1 MATKK
6 NLVFVVLL
14 AVSVQVLPAQ
24 WKDDVAGIFRGTR
37 DFQSIVNLVLPQLD
51 KMDAADKPDASGLLA
66 FCFNKL
72 NDKTNEI
79 KWIAEYFETYRA
91 GDSGYAFID
100 LVGQAEVIAF
110 LSRWKGRYPFVPE
123 IALIAGVGGNP
134 IIIQGILPLGFD
146 LTADAYYKFSEGS
159 TVLKAGLF
167 KSGAN
172 ILSLDANDLF
182 LKPGRH
188 TYFLE
193 LKAGELVLKKELD
206 LDIEVS
212 SPWTEPKAP
221 SLKRKP
227 VSYRLSMYVGGE
239 LVMASQKMENA
250 VPLKLDVKPN
260 QNPWGYKPDYYV
272 TRNNPGT
279 NNYFSIST
287 AIEVL
292 YQLFK
297 ALLKKKDAKAEPP
310 KIQLVQEMTISNKQ
324 KDTDGNDRETKVSIK
339 LKTKNLPY
347 VLNVP

>member
-1 MATKK
+1 MAIKK
-6 NLVFVVLL
+6 NLGFVVLL
-14 AVSVQVLPAQ
+14 AVSVQALPAQ
-24 WKDDVAGIFRGTR
+24 WKDDTAGIFRGTR
-37 DFQSIVNLVLPQLD
+37 DFKSIVDLVLPQLD

-182 LKPGRH
+182 LRPGRR

-193 LKAGELVLKKELD
+193 LKAGELILKKEID

-212 SPWTEPKAP
+212 SPWNEPKAP

-260 QNPWGYKPDYYV
+260 QNPFGYKPDYYV

-279 NNYFSIST
+279 NYFSIFS
-287 AIEVL
+287 AIGVL
-292 YQLFK
+292 YQLLK
-297 ALLKKKDAKAEPP
+297 DLLKKKDAKAEPP

-347 VLNVP
+347 VLSVP

>member
-1 MATKK
+1 MAIKK
-6 NLVFVVLL
+6 KFAFILLL
-14 AVSVQVLPAQ
+14 AVSVQALPAQ

-37 DFQSIVNLVLPQLD
+37 DYKGLAELILAKLD
-51 KMDAADKPDASGLLA
+51 KMEAADKPDASGLLA

-72 NDKTNEI
+72 NDKTDEI
-79 KWIAEYFETYRA
+79 KWIAEYFETYRS
-91 GDSGYAFID
+91 GDSGFAFID
-100 LVGQAEVIAF
+100 LVGQAEVIAY
-110 LSRWKGRYPFVPE
+110 LSRWKSRYPFVPE

-167 KSGAN
+167 KSGPN

-182 LKPGRH
+182 LRPGRRS
-188 TYFLE
+188 YFLE
-193 LKAGELVLKKELD
+193 LKAGELILKKEID

-212 SPWTEPKAP
+212 APWNESKAP
-221 SLKRKP
+221 PFKRQPIYYK
-227 VSYRLSMYVGGE
+227 LSMYVGGE
-239 LVMASQKMENA
+239 LVMASQKTENA

-260 QNPWGYKPDYYV
+260 QNPFGYKPDYYV

-279 NNYFSIST
+279 NYFSILD
-287 AIEVL
+287 AIGVL

-297 ALLKKKDAKAEPP
+297 DLLKKKDNKTEPP

-347 VLNVP
+347 VLSVP

>member
-1 MATKK
+1 MAIKK
-6 NLVFVVLL
+6 NLAFVLLL
-14 AVSVQVLPAQ
+14 AVSVRALPAQ

-37 DFQSIVNLVLPQLD
+37 DYKGIVESVMARLD

-123 IALIAGVGGNP
+123 IALIAGVEGNP
-134 IIIQGILPLGFD
+134 IIIQGILPLGFE

-159 TVLKAGLF
+159 TVIKAGLF
-167 KSGAN
+167 KSGPN

-182 LKPGRH
+182 LRPGKR

-193 LKAGELVLKKELD
+193 LKAGELILKKEID

-212 SPWTEPKAP
+212 SPWNEPKAP
-221 SLKRKP
+221 TLKRQP
-227 VSYRLSMYVGGE
+227 LYYRLSLYIGGE
-239 LVMASQKMENA
+239 LVMASQKTENA

-260 QNPWGYKPDYYV
+260 QNPFGYKPDYYV

-279 NNYFSIST
+279 NYFSIFS
-287 AIEVL
+287 AIGLL

-297 ALLKKKDAKAEPP
+297 DLLKKKDAKAEPP

-347 VLNVP
+347 VLSVP

>member
-1 MATKK
+1 MAIKK
-6 NLVFVVLL
+6 NIVLIVLL
-14 AVSVQVLPAQ
+14 AVSAQVLPAQ

-37 DFQSIVNLVLPQLD
+37 DYKSIVELILARLD

-72 NDKTNEI
+72 NDKTNEV

-91 GDSGYAFID
+91 GDSGYAFLD
-100 LVGQAEVIAF
+100 LVGQAEVIGYV
-110 LSRWKGRYPFVPE
+110 SQWRGRYPFVPE
-123 IALIAGVGGNP
+123 IALIAGIGDSP

-159 TVLKAGLF
+159 NVLKAGLF
-167 KSGAN
+167 KSGPN

-182 LKPGRH
+182 LRPGKR

-193 LKAGELVLKKELD
+193 LKAGELILKKEID

-212 SPWTEPKAP
+212 SPRIEPKAP
-221 SLKRKP
+221 SLKRQPLYYK
-227 VSYRLSMYVGGE
+227 LSMYVGGD

-260 QNPWGYKPDYYV
+260 QNPFGYKPDYYV
-272 TRNNPGT
+272 TRNNPGG
-279 NNYFSIST
+279 NFLSISD
-287 AIEVL
+287 AINVI

-297 ALLKKKDAKAEPP
+297 ALLKKKDGKAEPP

-324 KDTDGNDRETKVSIK
+324 KDTDGNDRETKVTIK

-347 VLNVP
+347 VLSVP